1 MLTVL
6 LYILETIYYDV
17 TERDLLLTYGEILIE
32 WKQFD
37 VIKGVLY
44 DEDVL
49 EKLNIERDPYVE
61 ELVKNALLIIY
72 TDESIEFDEEVKR
85 QIEDILDILPEENT
99 ALRQQEMAKL
109 ELVHI
114 FEEWNVVVHPFDIYS
129 VCHDWY
135 EDGGKLEFIVNVF
148 DSYIDKLTFK
158 SFRNIYTYLEIAV
171 QENLEGF

>member
-49 EKLNIERDPYVE
+49 EKLNIERDPYVQ
-61 ELVKNALLIIY
+61 ELVKNALLTIY
-72 TDESIEFDEEVKR
+72 TDQSIEFDEEVKR

-109 ELVHI
+109 
-114 FEEWNVVVHPFDIYS
+114 
-129 VCHDWY
+129 
-135 EDGGKLEFIVNVF
+135 
-148 DSYIDKLTFK
+148 
-158 SFRNIYTYLEIAV
+158 
-171 QENLEGF
+171 